1 MIRVVLQR
9 LLQLVL
15 VLLFVSFISFGL
27 FQLVPGDPVVAIVG
41 GPATPSQLNA
51 VRHSIGYD
59 RPFLVQYW
67 HWLSGFVHGDMGLQY
82 SGPTGRAS
90 VATAIHQALPISLEL
105 MAYAMIL
112 TVLLAIPL
120 GVLAAYRSGTWLDKI
135 INGGAFASISM
146 PDFAL
151 AIVLSYWVGVKLGW
165 LPTSGYVHPTQSLSQ
180 NIKHLTLPAISLAVG
195 QIAAYM
201 RLLRSDMIATL
212 QEDYI
217 LMAKSKGIPTR
228 RVLWRHALRPSSLT
242 LLTVAGLNI
251 GALIGGTVV
260 VEVIFHIPGMGQ
272 LFYFAIRGRQ
282 YPELVSLVVVVAIFY
297 VVANVIVD
305 IMYNILDPRIRDARA
320 I

>member
-15 VLLFVSFISFGL
+15 VLLFVSFITFGL

-41 GPATPSQLNA
+41 GPASPSQLNA
-51 VRHSIGYD
+51 VRHDIGYD
-59 RPFLVQYW
+59 RPFFVQYW
-67 HWLSGFVHGDMGLQY
+67 HWLSGFVHGNMGSIY

-90 VATAIHQALPISLEL
+90 VATAIHQALPVSLEL
-105 MAYAMIL
+105 MAYAMVL

-120 GVLAAYRSGTWLDKI
+120 GVLAAYRSGTWLDKT

-151 AIVLSYWVGVKLGW
+151 AIVLSYWVGVKAGW
-165 LPTSGYVHPTQSLSQ
+165 LPTSGYVHPSDNLVL
-180 NIKHLTLPAISLAVG
+180 NIKSLTLPAISLAVG

-260 VEVIFHIPGMGQ
+260 VEVIFRLPGMGL

-282 YPELVSLVVVVAIFY
+282 YVELVSLVVVVAIFY
-297 VVANVIVD
+297 VVVNVIVD
-305 IMYNILDPRIRDARA
+305 IMYNVLDPRIRDARA

>member
-15 VLLFVSFISFGL
+15 VLLFVSFLSFSL
-27 FQLVPGDPVVAIVG
+27 IQLVPGDPVVAIVG
-41 GPATPSQLNA
+41 FASKQQLDS
-51 VRHSIGYD
+51 VRHQIGFD
-59 RPFLVQYW
+59 QPFLAQYW
-67 HWLSGFVHGDMGLQY
+67 HWLSGFVHGDMGSVY
-82 SGPTGRAS
+82 SGPTGRGS
-90 VATAIHQALPISLEL
+90 VATAIHQALPVSLEL
-105 MAYAMIL
+105 MAYAMVL

-120 GVLAAYRSGTWLDKI
+120 GVLSAYRSGTWADKI

-151 AIVLSYWVGVKLGW
+151 AIVLSYWVGVKGGW
-165 LPTSGYVHPTQSLSQ
+165 LPTSGYVHPSDNLVL
-180 NIKHLTLPAISLAVG
+180 NIKSLTLPAISLAVG

-217 LMAKSKGIPTR
+217 LMAKSKGIKTR
-228 RVLWRHALRPSSLT
+228 RILWRHALRPSSLT

-260 VEVIFHIPGMGQ
+260 VEVIFQLPGMGK
-272 LFYFAIRGRQ
+272 LLYFAIAGRQ
-282 YPELVSLVVVVAIFY
+282 YVLLQSIVAVIAIFY
-297 VVANVIVD
+297 VVINVIVD
-305 IMYNILDPRIRDARA
+305 LMYNVLDPRIRDARA